1 MLHLDAPESLDGG
14 GMQSLLLNSSTST
27 LAQFTR
33 HYPAGDG
40 TCLEEAREEC
50 DQVEVIGWM

>member
-1 MLHLDAPESLDGG
+1 M
-14 GMQSLLLNSSTST
+14 

-40 TCLEEAREEC
+40 TLLEEAREEC
-50 DQVEVIGWM
+50 DRVEVIGWM